1 MRDTLQVCFQ
11 SSVMVREE
19 RKILNQEF
27 TVHQYS
33 ECKGTVPLVAVID
46 ALCERITQ
54 WGYGVVAIMTVG
66 KPNNAICLEAK

>member
-1 MRDTLQVCFQ
+1 MRDTLQVCFFLL
-11 SSVMVREE
+11 VIVRIK
-19 RKILNQEF
+19 RKILNQKF
-27 TVHQYS
+27 TVHQYI

-66 KPNNAICLEAK
+66 IPRNAICLEAK

>member
-1 MRDTLQVCFQ
+1 MRDTLQVCFFLL
-11 SSVMVREE
+11 VIIRKK
-19 RKILNQEF
+19 RKILNQKF

-33 ECKGTVPLVAVID
+33 ECKGTVPLVAAID

-66 KPNNAICLEAK
+66 EPKNAMCLETK